1 MNKNDKLNTDKQ
13 KEVKEAP
20 KPKENNK
27 PTEKEETRPK
37 RISPIRKDSGINE
50 KNIDK
55 LSQNTIESPTKL
67 IGTS

>member
-1 MNKNDKLNTDKQ
+1 MNKNDKLNTDKP
-13 KEVKEAP
+13 KEVKEVP
-20 KPKENNK
+20 KPKECNK
-27 PTEKEETRPK
+27 PVEKEEARPK
-37 RISPIRKDSGINE
+37 RLSPVRKDSGINE